1 MLNTR
6 GLKISVIDWCFLGFV
21 ETPTNT
27 FSRDDLAGEIETPG
41 KELSID
47 FNPG

>member
-6 GLKISVIDWCFLGFV
+6 GKKTSVIDWCFLGFV
-21 ETPTNT
+21 KTLAKT
-27 FSRDDLAGEIETPG
+27 FSRDGLAGEIETSG
-41 KELSID
+41 KELSRG